1 MNFNLKFTN
10 NTKPINPGILTYAG
24 IPLNTGILTYAEL
37 PINTESPTTNTGIYK
52 IPKIVHQTFIT
63 RYLPLDIINIVNHN
77 KRVCPDCEFKFYDD
91 NDCENFIKN
100 NFEEEIYLAYKSI
113 NDVYGAMKAD
123 FFRYC
128 VLYIIG
134 GIYIDIKSKINYPL
148 FKLIHPDDSC
158 LLDKPRNNFEPWRRH
173 SPTYEQWI
181 LIFAPNHPYLLSMI
195 ELMVGYIKTKHEP
208 KIENYKFLNSKQK
221 ILHITGP
228 DAFTKAVNYTIKKN
242 KKILHRTI
250 NYDKYFLIKSTNYI
264 KMYQINNKK
273 HYSEY
278 REPLYK

>member
-1 MNFNLKFTN
+1 MNFNLKFN
-10 NTKPINPGILTYAG
+10 YNTKPINTGLPTYA
-24 IPLNTGILTYAEL
+24 
-37 PINTESPTTNTGIYK
+37 ESPTTNSDLPINTGIYK
-52 IPKIVHQTFIT
+52 IPKMVHQTFIT
-63 RYLPLDIINIVNHN
+63 RFLPLDIINIVNHN

-100 NFEEEIYLAYKSI
+100 NCEEEIYLAYKSI

-134 GIYIDIKSKINYPL
+134 GIYIDIKSRINYPL
-148 FKLIHPDDSC
+148 FKLIHPDDTC
-158 LLDKPRNNFEPWRRH
+158 LLDIPRNNLEPWRRH

-181 LIFAPNHPYLLSMI
+181 LMFAPNHPYLLSMI
-195 ELMVGYIKTKHEP
+195 ELMVGYIKKKHEP
-208 KIENYKFLNSKQK
+208 KIKHYNFLTTKQK
-221 ILHITGP
+221 ILHVTGP

>member
-1 MNFNLKFTN
+1 MNFKLKFSNTMKPTN
-10 NTKPINPGILTYAG
+10 AVP
-24 IPLNTGILTYAEL
+24 
-37 PINTESPTTNTGIYK
+37 PTTNAWLQDNTEPPTSNAGLYK
-52 IPKIVHQTFIT
+52 IPKIVHQTFIS
-63 RYLPLDIINIVNHN
+63 RYLPLDILNIVNHN

-100 NFEEEIYLAYKSI
+100 NFEEEIYLSYKSI

-134 GIYIDIKSKINYPL
+134 GIYIDIKSRINFPL
-148 FKLIHPDDSC
+148 FKLIHQDDSC
-158 LLDKPRNNFEPWRRH
+158 LLDIPRNNLEPWRRH

-181 LIFAPNHPYLLSMI
+181 LIFAPKHPYLLSMI
-195 ELMVGYIKTKHEP
+195 ELMVGYIKKKHEP
-208 KIENYKFLNSKQK
+208 KHFLTTKQK
-221 ILHITGP
+221 ILHVTGP

-242 KKILHRTI
+242 NQILHRTI
-250 NYDKYFLIKSTNYI
+250 NYNNYFVLKSTNYT

>member
-10 NTKPINPGILTYAG
+10 NTKPINP
-24 IPLNTGILTYAEL
+24 GILTYAEL

-273 HYSEY
+273 HYSQY
-278 REPLYK
+278 TEPLYK